1 MAVAPDRRN
10 GPIVERR
17 EEERPMRMLAWLML
31 VTLVL
36 VILVMVLGHRSGKGD
51 RVLDPN
57 LRQDQTR

>member
-1 MAVAPDRRN
+1 
-10 GPIVERR
+10 
-17 EEERPMRMLAWLML
+17 MRMLAWLML